1 MQTITDD
8 YMRQMSATT
17 KPYTIVILKAGPKRH
32 EPGVEAIIWEHG
44 RRNYSLRA
52 EGLLSIVCPIRDGSD
67 MSGIC
72 IFRASVEETKQIMDE
87 DPAIQAGV
95 LIYEVH
101 PSRSFPGDSLP
112 V

>member
-8 YMRQMSATT
+8 YMRQMGATT

-32 EPGVEAIIWEHG
+32 EPGIEAIIWEHG

-52 EGLLSIVCPIRDGSD
+52 NGVLSIVCPVNDGSD
-67 MSGIC
+67 FSGVG
-72 IFRASVEETKQIMDE
+72 IFNASVEETRKIMDD
-87 DPAIQAGV
+87 DPAIKAGV
-95 LIYEVH
+95 LVYEVH

-112 V
+112 S